1 MQKRNKQ
8 IIKNQNEC
16 PDELLK
22 TSFNMLYQYNL
33 TYLFGHI
40 LIGIESI
47 YKQRCELIR
56 TLANNENIPNLV
68 LFDITRYN
76 SDVFSSD
83 ELDDFNDKLM
93 MIMSDE
99 EIAIVDIQ
107 NTKAQEELDEYLLD
121 MKIKGNRNY
130 SGDYDYIDNEER

>member
-40 LIGIESI
+40 LIGIESFFLGAYI
-47 YKQRCELIR
+47 LSVVNIISVLWFSYNAYK
-56 TLANNENIPNLV
+56 
-68 LFDITRYN
+68 
-76 SDVFSSD
+76 
-83 ELDDFNDKLM
+83 
-93 MIMSDE
+93 
-99 EIAIVDIQ
+99 
-107 NTKAQEELDEYLLD
+107 
-121 MKIKGNRNY
+121 MKTTPIEKY
-130 SGDYDYIDNEER
+130 K